1 MLCVA
6 RGLELGGNL
15 FGEVDGD
22 GEADALPLG
31 VDGGVDADNLAGHV
45 DERPT
50 GISGV
55 DAGVGLQEVGKD
67 VAAARHDIAALLGAD
82 DACGNAGAEAEG
94 VADGDDPVADA
105 GAVGIA
111 EWNRADA
118 LEGGD
123 ADKREVGGGVAADDG
138 GLELAVVVEF
148 DADVAGSLDDM
159 EVGQDVALVIDDESR
174 AEAGAD
180 LAAHG
185 SDRVVGDLG
194 GVEIDDALL
203 DLLDEV
209 GEGAGGSGNGYDGRA
224 GLGPEGA
231 CGLAELDWR

>member
-1 MLCVA
+1 M
-6 RGLELGGNL
+6 
-15 FGEVDGD
+15 
-22 GEADALPLG
+22 
-31 VDGGVDADNLAGHV
+31 
-45 DERPT
+45 
-50 GISGV
+50 
-55 DAGVGLQEVGKD
+55 
-67 VAAARHDIAALLGAD
+67 
-82 DACGNAGAEAEG
+82 
-94 VADGDDPVADA
+94 
-105 GAVGIA
+105 
-111 EWNRADA
+111 
-118 LEGGD
+118 
-123 ADKREVGGGVAADDG
+123 
-138 GLELAVVVEF
+138 EF

-174 AEAGAD
+174 PEAGSD

-209 GEGAGGSGNGYDGRA
+209 GEGAGSSGNGYDGRA